1 MIKIKIYIVVFLCLA
16 ITTIL
21 QDPYMKY
28 ERLNAQYN
36 NTLPLNV
43 FVEMLVQCEKL
54 NAPLNMIVSI
64 SYRESGF
71 KNIVGQNGND
81 IGVMQINRSHVRP
94 NEKFEDYFNVRKNIR
109 EGIQTFQ
116 SALKK
121 AKGDL
126 RKALAY
132 YNAGE
137 NYNLE
142 NYTKEQWIKYV
153 DFITRNY
160 CISNDADKIKIKVD

>member
-1 MIKIKIYIVVFLCLA
+1 MQKIKLYIIIF
-16 ITTIL
+16 IL
-21 QDPYMKY
+21 IVTPCIASDPYMKY
-28 ERLNAQYN
+28 ERLNVQYN

-43 FVEMLVQCEKL
+43 FVEMLVQCEKYD
-54 NAPLNMIVSI
+54 APLNMIVAI

-94 NEKFEDYFNVRKNIR
+94 NEKFEDYLIISKNIK
-109 EGIQTFQ
+109 EGIRTFQ
-116 SALKK
+116 SALRK

-126 RKALAY
+126 RKALAM

-137 NYNLE
+137 NYNLK
-142 NYTKEQWIKYV
+142 NYPKDQWKDYV
-153 DFITRNY
+153 DFIIRNY